1 MVLLTALGRTN
12 PGNFVLFDRLS
23 NNLLVLL
30 TVGYAFLVT
39 STATARR
46 LPAVA
51 KSVLVTAEILLGLM
65 FAPLAW
71 MLFPVFRGGS
81 STVPA
86 PDGSAYEAV
95 IQEGT
100 DVIDPIWG
108 ISVRQRSGLLA
119 RVWEV
124 GCLSGDDPVNALD
137 SVSWDGPGRLVI
149 QTSDH
154 GRVTVDVSPTG
165 NPGQVQDPGIL
176 GC

>member
-1 MVLLTALGRTN
+1 MVLLTMLGVSN

-23 NNLLVLL
+23 NDLLVLL
-30 TVGYAFLVT
+30 TVGYALLVT
-39 STATARR
+39 STATART

-51 KSVLVTAEILLGLM
+51 KFVLVTAQILLGLM
-65 FAPLAW
+65 FAPLAG
-71 MLFPVFRGGS
+71 MMFSGFSGGS

-86 PDGSAYEAV
+86 PDGHAYEAV

-100 DVIDPIWG
+100 AMIDPIWV

-137 SVSWDGPGRLVI
+137 TVRWDGPARLII

-154 GRVTVDVSPTG
+154 GRVIVDVSPTG
-165 NPGQVQDPGIL
+165 LPGRIQDPGIL